1 MGEQDDGAIFWEGVA
16 ILEVIPEL
24 LVDEAEGTEHLS
36 LGAKGDSGTGVW
48 RGGPA
53 QPPGGRTLAPSASM
67 HHPPVGHGAARP
79 RPPPRQRAWPASGCH
94 GPGVQLRPA
103 CPFWNNGEA
112 CWGVWGRE
120 RERERA
126 PFPSGSLCRATG
138 VHKAPLC
145 KCEKD
150 TLSTEYFICWRIVI
164 HPCGNNKKPLCYQL
178 KVVI

>member
-48 RGGPA
+48 RGGQA

-112 CWGVWGRE
+112 CWGVWGRMGGIGMGG
-120 RERERA
+120 
-126 PFPSGSLCRATG
+126 F
-138 VHKAPLC
+138 
-145 KCEKD
+145 
-150 TLSTEYFICWRIVI
+150 
-164 HPCGNNKKPLCYQL
+164 GNNFSGGEEVGWREERLWVLLGRSLNPPRP
-178 KVVI
+178 